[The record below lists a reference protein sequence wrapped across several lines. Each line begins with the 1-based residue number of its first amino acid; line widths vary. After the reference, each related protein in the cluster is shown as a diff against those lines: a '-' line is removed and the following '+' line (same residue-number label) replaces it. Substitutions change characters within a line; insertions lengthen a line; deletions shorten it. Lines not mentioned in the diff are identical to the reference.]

1 MENQL
6 LQVPFLDLR
15 AQHDPLRAEL
25 LAAIGEVID
34 RSAFAGGPMV
44 AKLEEDFAAYCQTRA
59 AVGVGSGTEALWL
72 TLLAQGIGRGDEVI
86 TVPNT
91 FMATA
96 EAISWCGATPVF
108 VDVDEQ
114 TYTLDPR
121 QLEHAITPRTKAVI
135 PVHLFGQMADMDP
148 IMEIARRHRLMVI
161 EDACQ
166 AHGAEYKGRRA
177 GSIGHAGCFSFY
189 PGKNL
194 GAWGEAGAVVTN
206 DQALAEK
213 IRILRDHGQET
224 KYHHSCIGWNA
235 RMDGIQAAVLR
246 VKLKGLDRG
255 NAARRAHAR
264 RYEELLAGLDDLTLP
279 LAAEYGVPIYHL
291 YVVRVP
297 ERDRILQALAGR
309 GIACGI
315 HYPTPVHRQDAYR
328 SLGLGPGSFPIAER
342 CAGEI
347 LSLPMFPELTPAQI
361 ETVARELKAVLLLAK
376 IPEARVA

>member
-1 MENQL
+1 MGMQT

-15 AQHDPLRAEL
+15 AQHDLLRAEL
-25 LAAIGEVID
+25 LAAIGDVID

-44 AKLEEDFAAYCQTRA
+44 AKFEEDFAAYCQTHA

-72 TLLAQGIGRGDEVI
+72 ALLARGIGPGDEVI

-96 EAISWCGATPVF
+96 EAISWCGARPVF

-121 QLEHAITPRTKAVI
+121 QLERAITPRTKAVI

-148 IMEIARRHRLMVI
+148 IMEIAQRHRLWVI

-166 AHGAEYKGRRA
+166 AHGAEYKGHRA
-177 GSIGHAGCFSFY
+177 GSIGHAGCYSFY

-206 DQALAEK
+206 DRALAER

-224 KYHHSCIGWNA
+224 RYNHSCIGWNA

-264 RYEELLAGLDDLTLP
+264 RYHELLAGLDHLTVP
-279 LAAEYGVPIYHL
+279 LAAENGVHVYHL

-297 ERDRILQALAGR
+297 ERDRILQGLARR
-309 GIACGI
+309 GIDCGV
-315 HYPTPVHRQDAYR
+315 HYPKPIHRQDAYR
-328 SLGLGPGSFPIAER
+328 SLGLGPGSFPVAER
-342 CAGEI
+342 CAGEF
-347 LSLPMFPELTPAQI
+347 LSLPMFPELTAMQI
-361 ETVARELKAVLLLAK
+361 ETVVRELKAGLPLAK
-376 IPEARVA
+376 TLEVRVA

>member
-1 MENQL
+1 MEKQL

-25 LAAIGEVID
+25 LAAIGEVVD

-44 AKLEEDFAAYCQTRA
+44 AKFEEDFAAYCRTRT
-59 AVGVGSGTEALWL
+59 AVGVGSGTEALWMA
-72 TLLAQGIGRGDEVI
+72 LLAQGIGHGDEVI

-96 EAISWCGATPVF
+96 EAISYCGARPVF

-114 TYTLDPR
+114 TYTMDPR
-121 QLEHAITPRTKAVI
+121 QLEGAITPRTRAVI

-148 IMEIARRHRLMVI
+148 IMETARRHRLMVI

-177 GSIGHAGCFSFY
+177 GSIGNAGCYSFY

-206 DQALAEK
+206 DQSLAEK

-235 RMDGIQAAVLR
+235 RMDGIQGAILR
-246 VKLKGLDRG
+246 VKLKGLDRA

-264 RYEELLAGLDDLTLP
+264 RYDGLLAGLEHLTVP
-279 LAAEYGVPIYHL
+279 LAAEYGVHAYHL

-297 ERDRILQALAGR
+297 ERDRILQVLTER

-315 HYPTPVHRQDAYR
+315 HYPNPVHRQDAYR
-328 SLGLGPGSFPIAER
+328 SLGLGPGSFPVAER
-342 CAGEI
+342 CAGEF

-361 ETVARELKAVLLLAK
+361 ETVVRELKAALPPAR